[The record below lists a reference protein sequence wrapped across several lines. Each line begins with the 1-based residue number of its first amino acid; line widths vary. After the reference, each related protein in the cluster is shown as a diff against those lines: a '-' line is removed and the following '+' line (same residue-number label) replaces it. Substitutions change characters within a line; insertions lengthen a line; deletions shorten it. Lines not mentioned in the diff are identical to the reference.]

1 MRGQTLA
8 VIKSQDIA
16 GIETLVLR
24 GPLGGAIPVPREWTD
39 RADPCGYTEL
49 GKQTPVLRVPCLL
62 ALAEMLEQIDHKGQK
77 ELDG

>member
-16 GIETLVLR
+16 GIDTLVLR

-39 RADPCGYTEL
+39 RADPCGYAEL
-49 GKQTPVLRVPCLL
+49 GMLAPVLRVSCLL
-62 ALAEMLEQIDHKGQK
+62 VLVEMLDRIDQNPDK